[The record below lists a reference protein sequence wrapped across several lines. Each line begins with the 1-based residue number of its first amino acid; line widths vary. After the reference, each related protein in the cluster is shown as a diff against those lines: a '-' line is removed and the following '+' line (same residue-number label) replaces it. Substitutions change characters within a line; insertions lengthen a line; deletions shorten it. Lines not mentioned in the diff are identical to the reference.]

1 MGILGFDKFLES
13 NYPSVRKRFIVPL
26 HHQQLQQQQQ
36 QQQRGAGAAAHPNA
50 SATAATLSS
59 SSSSSSSHHV
69 PLQPFSLPR
78 DLYVDH
84 LFVDLNNLLHPLVP
98 HKQTHLSLSHL

>member
-1 MGILGFDKFLES
+1 LCKLGL

-36 QQQRGAGAAAHPNA
+36 QRGSGAAGHPNA
-50 SATAATLSS
+50 SATATTPS

-98 HKQTHLSLSHL
+98 HTNTLISLSLSLVI